1 MLEVENLSWSVQL
14 DRSAVRIVNE
24 IELRVEHKEFVALIG
39 PNGSGKSSLLRL
51 IYRLLLPETGVVSL
65 NGRNI
70 WDMNAKYYARNAAV
84 VSQEQS
90 SDFDFNV
97 VEVVMMGRLPHK
109 GNFERDSLEDKNI
122 AEQALARVGLTAFQ
136 NRIYRT
142 LSGGEKQRVQIARAL
157 AQQPQLLILDEP
169 TNHLDIR
176 YQLEILELLR
186 SLGISVLTALHDL
199 NLAARYSNRIYL
211 LKEGHIITHGPP
223 KYVLTAKNIENVYGV
238 AANVSLDQATGA
250 LHISY
255 TGIAN
260 NRLDNEK

>member
-14 DRSAVRIVNE
+14 DRSAVRIINE
-24 IELRVEHKEFVALIG
+24 IRLRVEHNEFVALIG

-51 IYRLLLPETGVVSL
+51 IYRLLLPETGVVYL

-70 WDMNAKYYARNAAV
+70 SNMSLKDYARNAAV

-109 GNFERDSLEDKNI
+109 GNFERDSLADKNI
-122 AEQALARVGLTAFQ
+122 VEQALARVGLTAFQ
-136 NRIYRT
+136 DRVYRT

-186 SLGISVLTALHDL
+186 SLNVSVLTALHDL

-211 LKEGHIITHGPP
+211 LQGGHVITHGVPQH
-223 KYVLTAKNIENVYGV
+223 VLTAKNIENVYGV
-238 AANVSLDQATGA
+238 SANVSLDNATGA
-250 LHISY
+250 LYISY
-255 TGIAN
+255 TGIAKN
-260 NRLDNEK
+260 LPDNRT